1 MSQTKKNL
9 LNEAQIRQFMKLAQ
23 LEPLTSGFVQ
33 NLEEEYGGKK
43 GDESKSRR
51 DYEGDEELEEVRNGS
66 PAPGLES
73 SRRGHGRGTGAED
86 RLEEEEVVD
95 DLEAEIGNAEVEA
108 DVELEEPLDEP
119 VEDEGRLVSVDDFLA
134 ALESA
139 LEGVMGDEVEIDAVD
154 LDAEDTEDAEV
165 ADLDVEAELD
175 VEDEL
180 EERQESGGNKGDE
193 SKSRRD
199 YMQESDELVEQ
210 ITKRVAAR
218 ILKTALSKK

>member
-9 LNEAQIRQFMKLAQ
+9 LNETQIRQFMKLAK
-23 LEPLTSGFVQ
+23 LEPLTPGFVQ
-33 NLEEEYGGKK
+33 GLSEECGGKK

-51 DYEGDEELEEVRNGS
+51 DYEGDDELEEVRNGS
-66 PAPGLES
+66 PPPGLDS
-73 SRRGHGRGTGAED
+73 ARRSHGRGSGAED
-86 RLEEEEVVD
+86 RLEEEEALD

-108 DVELEEPLDEP
+108 DVELEEPPLDEP
-119 VEDEGRLVSVDDFLA
+119 LDEPPGDEGRLVSVDDFLA

-154 LDAEDTEDAEV
+154 LDVEDAEDAEV
-165 ADLDVEAELD
+165 ADLDAEAELD

-180 EERQESGGNKGDE
+180 
-193 SKSRRD
+193 
-199 YMQESDELVEQ
+199 ESDELVEQ

-218 ILKTALSKK
+218 ILKAALSKK